1 MKIILTNILKVSKAR
16 ATLTHTAKTSNSKG
30 LMSINKSQKFQ
41 LKWLL
46 MAIIGKLSSFHK
58 KMNKIYKGRLTHLSI
73 KELANSMIRS
83 LNTTIKTLSPMIK
96 EGLNKNKNKIYKLK
110 STILLLLSNAG
121 PVVVENLTLIALLN
135 IKRYV
140 RRYFRRR
147 ESSLMFRSR
156 E

>member
-1 MKIILTNILKVSKAR
+1 
-16 ATLTHTAKTSNSKG
+16 
-30 LMSINKSQKFQ
+30 
-41 LKWLL
+41 
-46 MAIIGKLSSFHK
+46 
-58 KMNKIYKGRLTHLSI
+58 
-73 KELANSMIRS
+73 
-83 LNTTIKTLSPMIK
+83 
-96 EGLNKNKNKIYKLK
+96 
-110 STILLLLSNAG
+110 LSNAG